1 MSPKDL
7 AVRDIKEDL
16 RNQNKCFLAFRQEL
30 NPIMRKLVSQHIKAQ
45 REATNPF
52 NSFSQA
58 NSQLIARCF
67 FSKGEVIFENYTKYY
82 K

>member
-1 MSPKDL
+1 MTAKDL
-7 AVRDIKEDL
+7 AVQDMIPELEK
-16 RNQNKCFLAFRQEL
+16 QNKCFLAFRQEL

-45 REATNPF
+45 REATNTF